1 LELTASYTAPAARSP
16 GNFFAT
22 GVKISRKERVKARN
36 EFSMTRSQRR
46 PEPEQ
51 IKGNENKNHQENTF
65 GETRVSTVAPVYSLG
80 AVWDQ
85 ILTGASCDRL

>member
-1 LELTASYTAPAARSP
+1 
-16 GNFFAT
+16 
-22 GVKISRKERVKARN
+22 
-36 EFSMTRSQRR
+36 MTRGQRR

-65 GETRVSTVAPVYSLG
+65 SETRVSSIAPVYSLG

-85 ILTGASCDRL
+85 ILTDASCDL